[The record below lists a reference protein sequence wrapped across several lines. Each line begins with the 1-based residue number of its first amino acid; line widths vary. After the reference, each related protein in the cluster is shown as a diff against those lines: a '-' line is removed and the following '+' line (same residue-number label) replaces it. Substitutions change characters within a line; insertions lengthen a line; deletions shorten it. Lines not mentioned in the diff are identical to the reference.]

1 MVTDSAPC
9 AVAPPVNLS
18 APSAGARRADDARW
32 FMEQI
37 QPHEAALRT
46 YLRGRF
52 SSLQDVDDLVQ
63 ETYARLLRAREIGRA
78 SLTRAYLFTV
88 ARNVALDVLRHR
100 HAVPIMALEEI
111 DRWAVVEDQPDAA
124 EALSHQ
130 QELDLLADAI
140 RTLPPRCGE
149 IVRLRRIA
157 GLSYQDIAARLGVT
171 ESTVNAQLAIG
182 LIRCRHYLSAH
193 G

>member
-1 MVTDSAPC
+1 
-9 AVAPPVNLS
+9 
-18 APSAGARRADDARW
+18 
-32 FMEQI
+32 MEQI

-193 G
+193 GVAKARIHGS